1 MNFKKGLTRIFI
13 VGIFLV
19 PFAGLVKEG
28 ESITKTQMI
37 MWDTK
42 SRMVA
47 NLAEPACS
55 AIVSLNPKVF
65 PEMKPSYAC
74 SPLSIYWQTVK
85 EYQSKN
91 GLVGVISAEVIEKAM
106 DEDIDAR
113 GSKMRWEIM
122 GLYLFG
128 YLVLCL
134 VGAVV
139 FFIGR
144 WIFRGFKSQ

>member
-1 MNFKKGLTRIFI
+1 MNFKKGLTRVFI

-37 MWDTK
+37 MWDSQ

-55 AIVSLNPKVF
+55 TIVKLNPKAF
-65 PEMKPSYAC
+65 PEMTPSYAC
-74 SPLSIYWQTVK
+74 SPLSIYWDTVK
-85 EYQSKN
+85 KYQTQN
-91 GLVGVISAEVIEKAM
+91 GLTGPVTAEIVEKAM
-106 DEDIDAR
+106 DAEIDAR
-113 GSKMRWEIM
+113 GSKMRWEIL

-134 VGAVV
+134 AAVIV

-144 WIFRGFKSQ
+144 WIFRGFKSS